1 MIRSNLEKTLDPE
14 YTPMWNLIQSLLLRS
29 TITFDEAVTE
39 LSTRKVTS
47 PCYVIVGGMQG
58 NQGVMIARDS
68 LGTDHTHW
76 LSDKNWYVSQTN
88 RDVQRN
94 FFDERYNATV
104 TYLEK
109 MGQDGVTL
117 DGVNIIEKVLW
128 GEGVLQDITIYT
140 ATTTANKN
148 QKPTIYNPPND
159 LASF

>member
-1 MIRSNLEKTLDPE
+1 
-14 YTPMWNLIQSLLLRS
+14 
-29 TITFDEAVTE
+29 
-39 LSTRKVTS
+39 
-47 PCYVIVGGMQG
+47 
-58 NQGVMIARDS
+58 MIARDS

-104 TYLEK
+104 TYLDK
-109 MGQDGVTL
+109 MGQSGVAL
-117 DGVNIIEKVLW
+117 DGVNIIQKVLW